1 MCLCVSLCVCV
12 QSKRLDRLMNIQ
24 HKASKILKELE
35 CEPSGELAKV
45 HDNSAI
51 KTYVFSTE
59 NMKKLEDCFMEV
71 RTFSTI
77 II

>member
-1 MCLCVSLCVCV
+1 MCVVYACIYLCVFVCV
-12 QSKRLDRLMNIQ
+12 QSKRLDRLMSIQ

-51 KTYVFSTE
+51 KTYIFSTE
-59 NMKKLEDCFMEV
+59 NMKKLEDCYKEV
-71 RTFSTI
+71 
-77 II
+77 